1 LGQARWRWILCLS
14 RQAGS
19 GVGAPACTEG
29 EIEVSETVNRAA
41 EVGAGAPPGQ
51 APGEGPWAGLR
62 RLGRAFVQ
70 QREATVFVVAVLLVI
85 YFGFISSAS
94 SAHTFFTRG
103 DFVNITQIMA
113 PIAIIACGEVL
124 LLICGE
130 IDLSPGFVF
139 LFAPYLMHYLVDF
152 YGVPA
157 IPAILIALLFGL
169 VVGAINGFFTVTVGV
184 PSFITTFAT
193 AFILSGLTLYT
204 SHAQPSVP
212 PASVHGWIQ
221 GWFGE
226 LAWSELVLAVV
237 IVAIVHVLLTR
248 TRWGLHT
255 IATGGNQL
263 GASEAGVNVA
273 RIKYGNFMITSLLGA
288 FTGIMLAF
296 QLNTIDP
303 AAGGFQAMFYA
314 VTAAVIGGTA
324 MLGGSG
330 TILGAFLGS
339 IVLALLLDGFNLIGI
354 SANIILFI
362 FGAAVLLA
370 MVVNVQLARV
380 RAAGRA

>member
-1 LGQARWRWILCLS
+1 MQAR
-14 RQAGS
+14 S
-19 GVGAPACTEG
+19 GAGAPACRER
-29 EIEVSETVNRAA
+29 EVEVSETVKRTEDVA
-41 EVGAGAPPGQ
+41 AGAPPGQ
-51 APGEGPWAGLR
+51 VPGKGPWADLT
-62 RLGRAFVQ
+62 RLGRTFAQ
-70 QREATVFVVAVLLVI
+70 QREATVFVVAVLLLI
-85 YFGFISSAS
+85 YFGVISSAS
-94 SAHTFFTRG
+94 SNFFTRA
-103 DFVNITQIMA
+103 DFTNITQIMA

-139 LFAPYLMHYLVDF
+139 LFAPYLMHYLADF

-169 VVGAINGFFTVTVGV
+169 AVGALNGFFTVTVGV

-193 AFILSGLTLYT
+193 AFVLYGLTLYT

-212 PASVHGWIQ
+212 PASMHGWIQ

-226 LAWSELVLAVV
+226 LAWSELILTVI
-237 IVAIVHVLLTR
+237 IVAIVNLVLTR

-288 FTGIMLAF
+288 VTGLMVAF

-330 TILGAFLGS
+330 TIIGAFLGS
-339 IVLALLLDGFNLIGI
+339 IVLALLLDGLNLIGI
-354 SANIILFI
+354 SANIINLI

-370 MVVNVQLARV
+370 MVVNVRLARV

>member
-1 LGQARWRWILCLS
+1 MCLS
-14 RQAGS
+14 RQARS
-19 GVGAPACTEG
+19 GVGAPACEEG
-29 EIEVSETVNRAA
+29 EIEVSETVKRA
-41 EVGAGAPPGQ
+41 EVGAGPPPGQ
-51 APGEGPWAGLR
+51 VPGKGPWADLV
-62 RLGRAFVQ
+62 RLGRTFAQ
-70 QREATVFVVAVLLVI
+70 QREATVFVVAVLLLI

-94 SAHTFFTRG
+94 SPQTFFTRA
-103 DFVNITQIMA
+103 DFINITQVMA
-113 PIAIIACGEVL
+113 PIAVIACGEVL

-139 LFAPYLMHYLVDF
+139 LFAPFLLHYLVDF

-157 IPAILIALLFGL
+157 IPAILLCLLFGL

-193 AFILSGLTLYT
+193 AFVLYGLTLYT
-204 SHAQPSVP
+204 SHAEPSAP
-212 PASVHGWIQ
+212 PTSVHGWIQ
-221 GWFGE
+221 GWFGQ
-226 LAWSELVLAVV
+226 LAWSELILTVV
-237 IVAIVHVLLTR
+237 IVAIFHVLLTR

-273 RIKYGNFMITSLLGA
+273 RIKYGNFMMTSLLGA
-288 FTGIMLAF
+288 FTGLIVAF

-303 AAGGFQAMFYA
+303 SAGGFQAMFYA
-314 VTAAVIGGTA
+314 VTAAVVGGTA

-354 SANIILFI
+354 SANIINLI

>member
-1 LGQARWRWILCLS
+1 
-14 RQAGS
+14 
-19 GVGAPACTEG
+19 
-29 EIEVSETVNRAA
+29 VSETVKRA

-51 APGEGPWAGLR
+51 VPGKGPWVDLGH
-62 RLGRAFVQ
+62 LGRTFAQ
-70 QREATVFVVAVLLVI
+70 QREATVFVIAVLLLI
-85 YFGFISSAS
+85 YFGFISSAHS
-94 SAHTFFTRG
+94 NFFTRQ
-103 DFVNITQIMA
+103 DFINITQIMA

-124 LLICGE
+124 LLISGE

-152 YGVPA
+152 YGVPVV
-157 IPAILIALLFGL
+157 PAALIALLFGL
-169 VVGAINGFFTVTVGV
+169 VVGAVNGFFTVTVGV

-204 SHAQPSVP
+204 SHAEPSVP
-212 PASVHGWIQ
+212 PASTHGWMQ
-221 GWFGE
+221 GLFGE
-226 LAWSELVLAVV
+226 LGWSELILTVI
-237 IVAIVHVLLTR
+237 IVAIFHVLLIR
-248 TRWGLHT
+248 TRWGLYT
-255 IATGGNQL
+255 IAIGGNQL

-273 RIKYGNFMITSLLGA
+273 RIKYGNFMITSVLGA
-288 FTGIMLAF
+288 FTGLMVAF
-296 QLNTIDP
+296 QLNTVDP
-303 AAGGFQAMFYA
+303 SAGGFPTMFYA
-314 VTAAVIGGTA
+314 VVAAVIGGTA

-339 IVLALLLDGFNLIGI
+339 IVLALLLDGFNLVGY
-354 SANIILFI
+354 SGNIINLI

>member
-1 LGQARWRWILCLS
+1 MSLS
-14 RQAGS
+14 RQATS
-19 GVGAPACTEG
+19 GVGAPARKEG
-29 EIEVSETVNRAA
+29 EIEVSETVKRAEA
-41 EVGAGAPPGQ
+41 GAGAPPGQ
-51 APGEGPWAGLR
+51 VPGKGLWADLA
-62 RLGRAFVQ
+62 RLGRTFAQ
-70 QREATVFVVAVLLVI
+70 QREATVFVVAVLLLI
-85 YFGFISSAS
+85 YFGLISSAS
-94 SAHTFFTRG
+94 SNFFTQA

-139 LFAPYLMHYLVDF
+139 LFAPYLMHYLIDF

-157 IPAILIALLFGL
+157 VPAILIALLFGL
-169 VVGAINGFFTVTVGV
+169 AVGALNGFFTVTVGV

-193 AFILSGLTLYT
+193 AFVLYGLTLYT

-212 PASVHGWIQ
+212 PTSTHGWI
-221 GWFGE
+221 GSWFGE
-226 LAWSELVLAVV
+226 LKWSELIMTVV
-237 IVAIVHVLLTR
+237 IVAIIHVLLAR

-288 FTGIMLAF
+288 VTGLMVAF

-303 AAGGFQAMFYA
+303 AAGGFQSMFYA

-330 TILGAFLGS
+330 TIIGAFLGS
-339 IVLALLLDGFNLIGI
+339 IVLALLLDGLNLIGI
-354 SANIILFI
+354 SANIINLI

-370 MVVNVQLARV
+370 MVVNVRLARV

>member
-1 LGQARWRWILCLS
+1 VWLSWQAR
-14 RQAGS
+14 S
-19 GVGAPACTEG
+19 GVGAPACKEG
-29 EIEVSETVNRAA
+29 DAEVSETVKRAA
-41 EVGAGAPPGQ
+41 GVGAGAPPGQ
-51 APGEGPWAGLR
+51 VPGKTPWAGLQ
-62 RLGRAFVQ
+62 RLGRAFAQ
-70 QREATVFVVAVLLVI
+70 QREATVFVVAVLLLI

-94 SAHTFFTRG
+94 SNFFTRG

-139 LFAPYLMHYLVDF
+139 LFAPYLMHYLIDF

-157 IPAILIALLFGL
+157 IPAILISLLMGL
-169 VVGAINGFFTVTVGV
+169 VVGAINGFFTITVGV

-212 PASVHGWIQ
+212 PHAVQ
-221 GWFGE
+221 GTIEQWLGE
-226 LAWSELVLAVV
+226 FAWSELVWAVI
-237 IVAIVHVLLTR
+237 IVAFFHVLLTR

-273 RIKYGNFMITSLLGA
+273 RIKYGNFMITSVLGA
-288 FTGIMLAF
+288 FAGLMVAF

-303 AAGGFQAMFYA
+303 SAGGFQAMFYA

>member
-1 LGQARWRWILCLS
+1 
-14 RQAGS
+14 
-19 GVGAPACTEG
+19 
-29 EIEVSETVNRAA
+29 VSETVKRA
-41 EVGAGAPPGQ
+41 EVGVGAPPGQ
-51 APGEGPWAGLR
+51 APGKGPWAGLAQ
-62 RLGRAFVQ
+62 LGRTFAQ
-70 QREATVFVVAVLLVI
+70 QREATVFVIAVLLLI

-94 SAHTFFTRG
+94 SNFFSKQ
-103 DFVNITQIMA
+103 DFINITQIMA

-169 VVGAINGFFTVTVGV
+169 VVGAINGFFTVRVGV

-204 SHAQPSVP
+204 SHAEPSVP
-212 PASVHGWIQ
+212 PGSVHGWIQ

-226 LAWSELVLAVV
+226 LGWSELILTVI
-237 IVAIVHVLLTR
+237 IVAIFHVLLTR

-288 FTGIMLAF
+288 VTGLMVAF

-303 AAGGFQAMFYA
+303 SAGGFPAMFSA
-314 VTAAVIGGTA
+314 VVAAVIGGTA

-339 IVLALLLDGFNLIGI
+339 IVLALLIDGFNLVGY
-354 SANIILFI
+354 SGNIINLI

-370 MVVNVQLARV
+370 MVVNVQLARM

>member
-1 LGQARWRWILCLS
+1 MSLS
-14 RQAGS
+14 RQATS
-19 GVGAPACTEG
+19 GVGAPARKEG
-29 EIEVSETVNRAA
+29 EIEVSETVKRAEA
-41 EVGAGAPPGQ
+41 GAGAPPGQ
-51 APGEGPWAGLR
+51 VPGKGLWADLA
-62 RLGRAFVQ
+62 RLGRTFAQ
-70 QREATVFVVAVLLVI
+70 QREATVFVVAVLLLI
-85 YFGFISSAS
+85 YFGVISSAS
-94 SAHTFFTRG
+94 SNFFTQA

-139 LFAPYLMHYLVDF
+139 LFAPYLMHYLIDF

-157 IPAILIALLFGL
+157 VPAILIALLFGL
-169 VVGAINGFFTVTVGV
+169 AVGALNGFFTVTVGV

-193 AFILSGLTLYT
+193 AFVLYGLTLYT

-212 PASVHGWIQ
+212 PTSTHGWI
-221 GWFGE
+221 GSWFGE
-226 LAWSELVLAVV
+226 LKWSELIMTVV
-237 IVAIVHVLLTR
+237 IVAIIHVLLAR

-288 FTGIMLAF
+288 VTGLMVAF

-330 TILGAFLGS
+330 TIIGAFLGS
-339 IVLALLLDGFNLIGI
+339 IVLALLLDGLNLIGI
-354 SANIILFI
+354 SANIINLI

-370 MVVNVQLARV
+370 MVVNVRLARV

>member
-1 LGQARWRWILCLS
+1 
-14 RQAGS
+14 
-19 GVGAPACTEG
+19 
-29 EIEVSETVNRAA
+29 VSETVKRTEDVA
-41 EVGAGAPPGQ
+41 AGAPPGQ
-51 APGEGPWAGLR
+51 VPGKGPWADLT
-62 RLGRAFVQ
+62 RLGRTFAQ
-70 QREATVFVVAVLLVI
+70 QREATVFVVAVLLLI
-85 YFGFISSAS
+85 YFGVISSAS
-94 SAHTFFTRG
+94 SNFFTRA
-103 DFVNITQIMA
+103 DFTNITQIMA

-139 LFAPYLMHYLVDF
+139 LFAPYLMHYLADF

-169 VVGAINGFFTVTVGV
+169 AVGALNGFFTVTVGV

-193 AFILSGLTLYT
+193 AFVLYGLTLYT
-204 SHAQPSVP
+204 SHAQPSAP
-212 PASVHGWIQ
+212 PASTHGWIQ

-226 LAWSELVLAVV
+226 LAWSELILTVI
-237 IVAIVHVLLTR
+237 IVAIVNLVLTR

-288 FTGIMLAF
+288 VTGLMVAF

-303 AAGGFQAMFYA
+303 AAGEFQAMFYA

-330 TILGAFLGS
+330 TIVGAFLGS
-339 IVLALLLDGFNLIGI
+339 IVLALLLDGLNLIGI
-354 SANIILFI
+354 SANIINLI

-370 MVVNVQLARV
+370 MVVNVRLARV

>member
-1 LGQARWRWILCLS
+1 
-14 RQAGS
+14 
-19 GVGAPACTEG
+19 
-29 EIEVSETVNRAA
+29 VSETVKRTE

-51 APGEGPWAGLR
+51 VPGQGPWAGLQ
-62 RLGRAFVQ
+62 RLGRTFAQ
-70 QREATVFVVAVLLVI
+70 QREATVFVVAILLLI

-94 SAHTFFTRG
+94 SNFFTRA
-103 DFVNITQIMA
+103 DFTNITQLMA
-113 PIAIIACGEVL
+113 QIAIIACGEVL

-139 LFAPYLMHYLVDF
+139 LFAPYLMHYLIDF

-157 IPAILIALLFGL
+157 IPAILICLLFGL

-193 AFILSGLTLYT
+193 AFILYGLTLYT
-204 SHAQPSVP
+204 SHAQPSTP
-212 PASVHGWIQ
+212 PVSTHGWIQ
-221 GWFGE
+221 GWFGQ
-226 LAWSELVLAVV
+226 LAWSELILAVI
-237 IVAIVHVLLTR
+237 IVAIFHVLLTR

-273 RIKYGNFMITSLLGA
+273 RIKYGNFMITSVLGA
-288 FTGIMLAF
+288 VAGLMVAF

-330 TILGAFLGS
+330 TVLGAFLGS
-339 IVLALLLDGFNLIGI
+339 IVLALLLDGFNLVGI
-354 SANIILFI
+354 SGTIINLI

-370 MVVNVQLARV
+370 MVINVQLARV

>member
-1 LGQARWRWILCLS
+1 M
-14 RQAGS
+14 
-19 GVGAPACTEG
+19 
-29 EIEVSETVNRAA
+29 SETVKRAEA
-41 EVGAGAPPGQ
+41 GVGAPPGQ
-51 APGEGPWAGLR
+51 ARGKGPWADLV
-62 RLGRAFVQ
+62 RLGRTFAQ

-85 YFGFISSAS
+85 YFGFISSAHS
-94 SAHTFFTRG
+94 NFFIRQ
-103 DFVNITQIMA
+103 DLINITQIMA

-157 IPAILIALLFGL
+157 VPAVLIALLFGL

-193 AFILSGLTLYT
+193 AFILYGLTLYT
-204 SHAQPSVP
+204 SHAEPSVP

-226 LAWSELVLAVV
+226 LSWSELIMAVV
-237 IVAIVHVLLTR
+237 IVAIFHVLLTR

-273 RIKYGNFMITSLLGA
+273 RIKYGNFMMTSLLGA
-288 FTGIMLAF
+288 VTGLMVAF
-296 QLNTIDP
+296 QLNTIDA
-303 AAGGFQAMFYA
+303 AAGGFQPMFYA

-330 TILGAFLGS
+330 TVLGAFLGS
-339 IVLALLLDGFNLIGI
+339 IVLALLLDGFQLIGI
-354 SANIILFI
+354 SGTIINTI
-362 FGAAVLLA
+362 FGAAVLVA

>member
-1 LGQARWRWILCLS
+1 
-14 RQAGS
+14 
-19 GVGAPACTEG
+19 
-29 EIEVSETVNRAA
+29 VSETVKHAA
-41 EVGAGAPPGQ
+41 EFDAGVPPGQ
-51 APGEGPWAGLR
+51 APSKGPWASLV
-62 RLGRAFVQ
+62 RLGRTFAQ

-85 YFGFISSAS
+85 YFGFISSAHS
-94 SAHTFFTRG
+94 NFFIRQ
-103 DFVNITQIMA
+103 DLINITQIMA

-124 LLICGE
+124 LLISGE

-157 IPAILIALLFGL
+157 VPAVLIALLFGL

-193 AFILSGLTLYT
+193 AFILYGLTLYT
-204 SHAQPSVP
+204 SHAEPSVP

-226 LAWSELVLAVV
+226 LSWSELIMTVV
-237 IVAIVHVLLTR
+237 IVAIFHVLLTR

-273 RIKYGNFMITSLLGA
+273 RIKYGNFMMTSLLGA
-288 FTGIMLAF
+288 VTGLMVAF

-330 TILGAFLGS
+330 TIIGAFLGS

-354 SANIILFI
+354 SGNIILLI

>member
-1 LGQARWRWILCLS
+1 
-14 RQAGS
+14 
-19 GVGAPACTEG
+19 
-29 EIEVSETVNRAA
+29 VSETVKRAE
-41 EVGAGAPPGQ
+41 EVDAGAAPGQ
-51 APGEGPWAGLR
+51 VPEKGPWTSLT
-62 RLGRAFVQ
+62 RLGRTFAQ

-94 SAHTFFTRG
+94 SNFFTQQ
-103 DFVNITQIMA
+103 DLINITRIMA

-124 LLICGE
+124 LLISGE

-139 LFAPYLMHYLVDF
+139 LFAPYLMHYLIDF

-157 IPAILIALLFGL
+157 VPAILIALLFGL

-193 AFILSGLTLYT
+193 AFILQGLTPYT
-204 SHAQPSVP
+204 SHAEPSVP
-212 PASVHGWIQ
+212 PTTTHGWIES
-221 GWFGE
+221 WFGE
-226 LAWSELVLAVV
+226 LAWSELIMAVI
-237 IVAIVHVLLTR
+237 IVAIFHVLLTR

-273 RIKYGNFMITSLLGA
+273 RIKYGNFMLTSLLGA
-288 FTGIMLAF
+288 VTGLMVAF

-330 TILGAFLGS
+330 TVLGAFLGS
-339 IVLALLLDGFNLIGI
+339 IVLALLLDGFNVVGY
-354 SANIILFI
+354 SGTIINLI

-370 MVVNVQLARV
+370 MVVDVQLARV
-380 RAAGRA
+380 RAAGRS